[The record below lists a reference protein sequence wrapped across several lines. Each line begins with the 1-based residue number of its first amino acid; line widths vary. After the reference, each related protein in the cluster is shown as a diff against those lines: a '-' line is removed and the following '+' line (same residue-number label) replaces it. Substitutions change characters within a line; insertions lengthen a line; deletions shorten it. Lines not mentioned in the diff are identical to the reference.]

1 MHSVLIHILN
11 LTGTYIYISLIE
23 EILYI
28 NVFIF
33 KKNKKIKNKKIK
45 IIIKKEWIKW
55 IKFKFKYK
63 NLMIYHKDSHKVS
76 KYKN

>member
-45 IIIKKEWIKW
+45 KK
-55 IKFKFKYK
+55 K
-63 NLMIYHKDSHKVS
+63 NKK
-76 KYKN
+76 KKKKKKKKKNKN